1 MNFKKVSG
9 VAFVIAFLMAIV
21 LFEGIGWQ
29 YISVSTAKIVF
40 LVSGAIGLLFNLL
53 SFQSGKSGVVYNFF
67 FWFGSILLFIG
78 FTFKIMHWSF
88 ASYLIIGG
96 LIVIGVSFVL
106 PSNAGKKEKSE
117 DLLDDF

>member
-53 SFQSGKSGVVYNFF
+53 SFQSEKSSVVYNFF

-78 FTFKIMHWSF
+78 LTFKIMHWSF

-106 PSNAGKKEKSE
+106 PSDAGKKEKSE